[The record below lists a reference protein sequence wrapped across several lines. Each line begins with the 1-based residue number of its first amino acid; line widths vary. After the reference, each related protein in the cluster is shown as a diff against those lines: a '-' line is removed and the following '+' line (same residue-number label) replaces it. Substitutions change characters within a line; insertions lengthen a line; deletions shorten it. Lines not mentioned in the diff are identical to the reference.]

1 MKKKNFYEVLSAQIH
16 AKSLKSLKTSKI
28 PLHEIIRKMREEKKM
43 TGAEMSRRAG
53 MDPRTLNAL
62 EKGRIKNPS
71 LETLDAVARGLG
83 ILVSDLFRRTE
94 AGKKNQVILGSPK
107 GFFQMDFPQWGIK
120 VVSFTPWIGD
130 FFCGKFI
137 FGARKQFQ
145 ETLLPASLPL
155 FLAVL
160 VGRFEVQVEEQKYL
174 LKEGESLFLSGKVRH
189 SFQNIL
195 EKESV
200 LQVVTAPSFLALRQS
215 DGMPIPFRKW

>member
-1 MKKKNFYEVLSAQIH
+1 MKKKNFYEVLSAGIQK
-16 AKSLKSLKTSKI
+16 KSLKNSKI
-28 PLHEIIRKMREEKKM
+28 SEMPFHEAVRKMRIEKNL
-43 TGAEMSRRAG
+43 TGADMSRRAG

-71 LETLDAVARGLG
+71 LKTLDAVARGLG

-94 AGKKNQVILGSPK
+94 AGKKNQVVLGTPK

-137 FGARKQFQ
+137 FGARKKFQ

-155 FLAVL
+155 FLSVL
-160 VGRFEVQVEEQKYL
+160 VGRFEIQVEEQKYL
-174 LKEGESLFLSGKVRH
+174 LKEGESLFLSGKLRH
-189 SFQNIL
+189 SFQNML

-200 LQVVTAPSFLALRQS
+200 LQVVTAPSFLALRQRQ
-215 DGMPIPFRKW
+215 G

>member
-1 MKKKNFYEVLSAQIH
+1 MKKKNFYEVLSVR
-16 AKSLKSLKTSKI
+16 AKEKSFKNLKASGFS
-28 PLHEIIRKMREEKKM
+28 LHEIIRKMRAEKNL

-71 LETLDAVARGLG
+71 LETLDAIARGLG
-83 ILVSDLFRRTE
+83 MRVSDLFRRTE
-94 AGKKNQVILGSPK
+94 AGKKSHVVLGTPK

-120 VVSFTPWIGD
+120 VVSFTPWIAD

-137 FGARKQFQ
+137 FGPRKKFQ

-155 FLAVL
+155 FLSVL
-160 VGRFEVQVEEQKYL
+160 VGRFEIQVEEQKYL

-189 SFQNIL
+189 SFQNML

-200 LQVVTAPSFLALRQS
+200 LQVVTAPSFLALRQNE
-215 DGMPIPFRKW
+215 GVPIPFRKW